1 MTSYVF
7 LHALVVREMSRA
19 DVASEDEV
27 VLGHSASNTATSF
40 QVALQLGPF
49 QEPPADKKDKFVY

>member
-7 LHALVVREMSRA
+7 LYALVVRELSRA

-27 VLGHSASNTATSF
+27 VLGHSGSNTATSF
-40 QVALQLGPF
+40 QMALQLGPS
-49 QEPPADKKDKFVY
+49 QELPADKKDKFVS